1 MENQFRKAMLDERAF
16 VVTCELIPG
25 LGSREKSQ
33 EKVLEFAQKA
43 CKGGKVHA
51 LSICDNA
58 GGNPSLEPDPL
69 AAEIQKMGQ
78 VPLVHFTCKDRNR
91 AQMLGT
97 LYSYDR
103 LGLENLLVMSGDY
116 PVNTLR
122 GKAKPV
128 FDLDP
133 IHVLQLTADMNKG
146 LEWQGVTGTVHLQ
159 PTSFFKGAAVSPFKQ
174 LESELMAQYLKLI
187 KKVEVGADFI
197 ITQLGFDV
205 RKFDE
210 LIRFMRLRG
219 LKVPVIGNVY
229 VLNLG
234 AARLMN
240 RNELPGCVVPDSL
253 VAEISEEA
261 KEPDKGRG
269 KRLLRAAKLV
279 AVLRGLGYKGV
290 HLGGVVLPYEDVEF
304 ILEKA
309 EEMSADWPAWVK
321 DLQFSQKDAF
331 YYFEPDPKTG
341 LNTDIPVDR
350 TRNLPR
356 RSWGYAVFRWVHDVA
371 FDEKGILYR
380 PARAFHRA
388 IAGSL
393 LEKPYAKLEH
403 LAKVI
408 TNDCKMCGDCTLP
421 EHAYLCPQSQC
432 AKYLLNGPCGGSYE
446 GWCEVH
452 YRKRKC
458 IYVRAYD
465 RLKAYGEQDQLL
477 MGILPPRDWSLNE
490 TSSWVNYY
498 LGRDH
503 AGKSSSSAWAGTAA
517 K

>member
-1 MENQFRKAMLDERAF
+1 MENQFKKAMLDDQTF

-25 LGSREKSQ
+25 LGSREKAQ
-33 EKVLEFAQKA
+33 EKVLEFSEKA

-69 AAEIQKMGQ
+69 ALEIQKMGQ
-78 VPLVHFTCKDRNR
+78 VPLIHFTGKDKNR
-91 AQMLGT
+91 AQMLGK

-103 LGLENLLVMSGDY
+103 AGLENLLIMTGDY
-116 PVNTLR
+116 PADSVR

-133 IHVLQLTADMNKG
+133 IHLLQLTSAMNGG
-146 LEWQGVTGTVHLQ
+146 LEWQGITGRIRLQ
-159 PTSFFKGAAVSPFKQ
+159 PTSFFKGSAVSPFKQ
-174 LESELMAQYLKLI
+174 LESELIPQYLKLI
-187 KKVEVGADFI
+187 NKVAAGADFL
-197 ITQLGFDV
+197 ITQLGFDA

-210 LIRFMRLRG
+210 LMRFMKLKG

-240 RNELPGCVVPDSL
+240 GNELPGCVVSDAL
-253 VAEISEEA
+253 LAKISEEA
-261 KEPDKGRG
+261 KAPDKGKG
-269 KRLLRAAKLV
+269 ERLLRSAKLV
-279 AVLRGLGYKGV
+279 ALLRGLGYKGV

-304 ILEKA
+304 ILAKA
-309 EEMSADWPAWVK
+309 EELYPNWPDWVK
-321 DLQFSQKDAF
+321 DLDFPQKNVF
-331 YYFEPDPKTG
+331 YYFERDEKTG
-341 LNTDIPVDR
+341 LNTDVPVDR
-350 TRNLPR
+350 SRNLPGK
-356 RSWGYAVFRWVHDVA
+356 SLTYQMFRLVHDLA

-388 IAGSL
+388 IADTF
-393 LEKPYAKLEH
+393 LEKPYAMLEH
-403 LAKVI
+403 LCKVMS
-408 TNDCKMCGDCTLP
+408 NECKMCGDCTLP

-446 GWCEVH
+446 GWCEIH
-452 YRKRKC
+452 YGKKQC

-465 RLKAYGEQDQLL
+465 RLKPHGEHEDLL
-477 MGILPPRDWSLNE
+477 KEILPPRDWSLNE
-490 TSSWVNYY
+490 TSSWVNFY
-498 LGRDH
+498 LDRDH
-503 AGKSSSSAWAGTAA
+503 AGKKKQGTPEA
-517 K
+517 KA